1 MVEYISSRGHQQA
14 LTPQVLTTEATT
26 LLSFSSKM
34 RTFVVFCFLVVVA
47 VTTTSAVPAPAP
59 AAAAMGPP
67 AAIDAFIPPAV
78 KAFIPTA
85 EEIAALNALHTT
97 TAAPATPPK
106 AV

>member
-1 MVEYISSRGHQQA
+1 
-14 LTPQVLTTEATT
+14 
-26 LLSFSSKM
+26 M

-67 AAIDAFIPPAV
+67 AAV

-106 AV
+106 V